1 MLANL
6 EISFIKHLY
15 LLRGIFFNFFS
26 VLSSLASF
34 FALLVAIRASSPNF
48 SNANKVY
55 IYYYVSFMHIYQAE
69 FMLNFDMS
77 FPRRRETKYS
87 MQTHV
92 VCAHPVLLN
101 LCLIQPRYH
110 PSRTLRVS
118 CSIFSI
124 TSALFSL
131 PQPTGCNTC
140 SSTVLPG

>member
-1 MLANL
+1 MLADL
-6 EISFIKHLY
+6 GISFIKHLY

-26 VLSSLASF
+26 VLPSLASF
-34 FALLVAIRASSPNF
+34 FALLVAIRASSPILTNF
-48 SNANKVY
+48 VFSKY
-55 IYYYVSFMHIYQAE
+55 IYIIMYHLCIYIK
-69 FMLNFDMS
+69 LNFDMS

-124 TSALFSL
+124 TSTLFSL
-131 PQPTGCNTC
+131 PQLTGCNTC